1 MRLLVLGGSV
11 FLSRAVA
18 VHALAA
24 GHDVTCASRGRSGD
38 VPAGATWVRVD
49 RAEPDGL
56 APLAGRE
63 YDAVVDV
70 SSRPSQVRRAV
81 AALAARTGHY
91 GYVSSGSAYADDS
104 VPGQRAGQTPVHES
118 ATEEQDD
125 PGGNDFAN
133 YGPCKVACERAV
145 VSGVG
150 EDRAFVCRAGLI
162 IGPGDPSNRFPYWVG
177 RLARGGDVLAPGRP
191 DEPAQ
196 YVDVRD
202 LAGWLVAA
210 AETGLAGTYD
220 GIGAPVTREHFLTHV
235 AAGVGRAATFTWVD
249 QRFLLD
255 EGVRPW
261 AGPRS
266 LPLWL
271 PVPEYAGFMSR
282 DVAPSLAAGLRTRDV
297 ADSAA
302 ATLAW
307 LDGVPEP
314 PGGAGLTA
322 ADEAELLARWHAR

>member
-1 MRLLVLGGSV
+1 M
-11 FLSRAVA
+11 A
-18 VHALAA
+18 
-24 GHDVTCASRGRSGD
+24 
-38 VPAGATWVRVD
+38 
-49 RAEPDGL
+49 
-56 APLAGRE
+56 
-63 YDAVVDV
+63 
-70 SSRPSQVRRAV
+70 
-81 AALAARTGHY
+81 
-91 GYVSSGSAYADDS
+91 
-104 VPGQRAGQTPVHES
+104 
-118 ATEEQDD
+118 
-125 PGGNDFAN
+125 
-133 YGPCKVACERAV
+133 
-145 VSGVG
+145 
-150 EDRAFVCRAGLI
+150 
-162 IGPGDPSNRFPYWVG
+162 
-177 RLARGGDVLAPGRP
+177 APGRP